1 MPEGDGMISDLI
13 EKYGKAWVYRLAA
26 AIGTLIVLAMVV
38 VALFAWLGER
48 AAKQQNAELRQDLVT
63 TNQAWGECKAT
74 LAQANGE
81 IEQQTADIQTWK
93 DTADRAQREADKAVA
108 RARQEAAQ
116 YRKRADRLARLPTP
130 TAGQCAAAAALYVQV
145 ISEDVK

>member
-1 MPEGDGMISDLI
+1 MFDIIGM
-13 EKYGKAWVYRLAA
+13 RMAA
-26 AIGTLIVLAMVV
+26 V
-38 VALFAWLGER
+38 VAGILILVMVAITAFASLGEQ
-48 AAKQQNAELRQDLVT
+48 AAKRQNKELRADLVT

-81 IEQQTADIQTWK
+81 IEQQTAQVQAWK
-93 DTADRAQREADKAVA
+93 DTAARVQQEADRAVA

-116 YRKRADRLARLPTP
+116 YRQRADRLAKLPTP
-130 TAGQCAAAAALYVQV
+130 AAGQCEAAAALYVEV